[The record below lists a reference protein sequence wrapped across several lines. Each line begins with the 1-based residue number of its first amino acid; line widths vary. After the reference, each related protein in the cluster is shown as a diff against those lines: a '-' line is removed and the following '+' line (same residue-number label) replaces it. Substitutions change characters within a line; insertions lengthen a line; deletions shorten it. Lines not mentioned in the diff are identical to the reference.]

1 MVLRE
6 DKNMF
11 KEKLTE
17 EMKDFL
23 KNKDT
28 EKVTLLRMILSAFQ
42 NESIAKKK
50 QDEGLNEEEELQI
63 LKREVKKRKD
73 SIEQYINGGRQDLA
87 DKEKEELEFIQKY
100 LPEEMGEEEVKKI
113 VAEVIASMGEVAPSQ
128 FGQIMGQV
136 MAKTKGQADGNLVS
150 KIVREMVK

>member
-1 MVLRE
+1 VVLRE

>member
-1 MVLRE
+1 
-6 DKNMF
+6 MF

-28 EKVTLLRMILSAFQ
+28 EKVTLLRMLLSAFQ
-42 NESIAKKK
+42 NEAIAKRK
-50 QDEGLNEEEELQI
+50 QEEGLNEDEELQI

-73 SIEQYINGGRQDLA
+73 SIEQYTSGGREDLA
-87 DKEKEELEFIQKY
+87 EKEKQELEFIQKY
-100 LPEEMGEEEVKKI
+100 LPEEMNEEEVKKI
-113 VAEVIASMGEVAPSQ
+113 VKEVITSIGEVAPSQ
-128 FGQIMGQV
+128 FGQIMNQV
-136 MAKTKGQADGNLVS
+136 MAKTKGQADGNVVS

>member
-1 MVLRE
+1 
-6 DKNMF
+6 MF
-11 KEKLTE
+11 KEKLNVE
-17 EMKDFL
+17 LKEFL

-42 NESIAKKK
+42 NEAIAKKK
-50 QDEGLNEEEELQI
+50 QEEGLNEEEEIQI

-73 SIEQYINGGRQDLA
+73 SIEQYTSGGRQDLA
-87 DKEKEELEFIQKY
+87 DKEKQELDFIQKY
-100 LPEEMGEEEVKKI
+100 LPEEMSEEEIKKI
-113 VAEVIASMGEVAPSQ
+113 VEEVITSMGEVAPSQ
-128 FGQIMGQV
+128 FGQIMSQV

>member
-1 MVLRE
+1 
-6 DKNMF
+6 MF

>member
-1 MVLRE
+1 
-6 DKNMF
+6 MF

-28 EKVTLLRMILSAFQ
+28 EKVTLLRMLLSAFQ
-42 NESIAKKK
+42 NEAIAKRK
-50 QDEGLNEEEELQI
+50 QEEGLNEDEELQI

-73 SIEQYINGGRQDLA
+73 SIEQYTSGGREDLA
-87 DKEKEELEFIQKY
+87 EKEKQELEFIQKY
-100 LPEEMGEEEVKKI
+100 LPEEMSEEEVKKI
-113 VAEVIASMGEVAPSQ
+113 VKEVITSIGEVAPSQ
-128 FGQIMGQV
+128 FGQIMNQV
-136 MAKTKGQADGNLVS
+136 MAKTKGQADGNVVS

>member
-1 MVLRE
+1 
-6 DKNMF
+6 MF

-28 EKVTLLRMILSAFQ
+28 EKVTLLRMLLSAFQ
-42 NESIAKKK
+42 NEAIAKKK
-50 QDEGLNEEEELQI
+50 QEEGLNEDEELQI

-73 SIEQYINGGRQDLA
+73 SIKQYTSGGREDLA
-87 DKEKEELEFIQKY
+87 EKEKQELEFIQKY
-100 LPEEMGEEEVKKI
+100 LPEEMSEEEVKKI
-113 VAEVIASMGEVAPSQ
+113 VKEVITSIGEVAPSQ
-128 FGQIMGQV
+128 FGQIMNQV
-136 MAKTKGQADGNLVS
+136 MAKTKGQADGGLVS

>member
-1 MVLRE
+1 
-6 DKNMF
+6 MF

-17 EMKDFL
+17 EMKNFL

-42 NESIAKKK
+42 NEAIAKKK
-50 QDEGLNEEEELQI
+50 REEGLNKEEELQI

-73 SIEQYINGGRQDLA
+73 SIEQYTNGGREDLA
-87 DKEKEELEFIQKY
+87 EKEKQELDFIQKY
-100 LPEEMGEEEVKKI
+100 LPEEMSEEEVKKI
-113 VAEVIASMGEVAPSQ
+113 VEEVIASMGEVAPSQ
-128 FGQIMGQV
+128 FGQIMSQV
-136 MAKTKGQADGNLVS
+136 MAKTKGQADGSLVS